1 MSNRGMEDGKRLD
14 KQIQTPLVMIK
25 AIRIEAND
33 GIGVF
38 LSRYKNQNRLSL
50 DHLGLWEAVNRHQQ
64 FNTPT
69 YDGLAIFEYEFCAY
83 HSIKQLR
90 TWFTPDELY
99 IILTHGYRVY
109 ELTLL
114 TAKVGRD
121 NIVFN
126 KNNIISKI
134 DISDQII

>member
-1 MSNRGMEDGKRLD
+1 
-14 KQIQTPLVMIK
+14 MIK

-38 LSRYKNQNRLSL
+38 LTIYKSADRCSLGSGMDLWDAVERHSR
-50 DHLGLWEAVNRHQQ
+50 

-69 YDGLAIFEYEFCAY
+69 DDGITIFDDEFCAY
-83 HSIKQLR
+83 HSIEQLR

-99 IILTHGYRVY
+99 TIITHGYRVY
-109 ELTLL
+109 ELTLS